1 MRALILAYE
10 FPPFTSIA
18 VQRPYSWFRYFPE
31 SGIHSTVITRQ
42 WAANDFSQESFILP
56 SQSDQ
61 VLQDHLPEGEVIRAP
76 FKPNLR
82 DRFLLRFGYSRW
94 SLIRKFLTMIYL
106 ASEHYSDAMDRDL
119 PIYLAARDYLSRN
132 KADVI
137 IATGGPFILFRYARR
152 LSAEFGIP
160 WAADYRDGWYT
171 HENFEVNDP
180 VTRWIFRNFLI
191 CKEKEY
197 VKSASLVT
205 VASPSY
211 IKKLSALHPEARF
224 ETVYN
229 GFISEKFN
237 GLDQISQPQ
246 QEFTITYAGTVYE
259 FQRLDVFVNGFRQ
272 FLQEHPNAKVRVIFY
287 GTRYY
292 PKQFERVKKET
303 APIADYVQITERM
316 PHEDVLRHMRSSH
329 VLLLLANQNNCLLA
343 SKIYDY
349 LAVGRQILLCEN
361 DHGVLEEIIAKTRS
375 GFCASDASD
384 TAAQLS
390 KWYSEF
396 LQTGAVQ
403 GTTANIGFYDRRNQ
417 AGIYAALLRQ
427 HCLKSSESKQPV

>member
-1 MRALILAYE
+1 MRAIILAYE

-31 SGIHSTVITRQ
+31 WGIQPTVITRQ

-56 SQSDQ
+56 SQSSK
-61 VLQDHLPEGEVIRAP
+61 VLHDRLPEGEVVRAP
-76 FKPNLR
+76 FRPNLR

-94 SLIRKFLTMIYL
+94 SLVRKFLTMIYL
-106 ASEHYSDAMDRDL
+106 ATEHYSDAMDRDL
-119 PIYLAARDYLSRN
+119 PIYLAAKDYLNRH

-137 IATGGPFILFRYARR
+137 IATGGPFILFRYAHR
-152 LSAEFGIP
+152 LSKEFGIP

-180 VTRWIFRNFLI
+180 VTRWIFRNLLVR
-191 CKEKEY
+191 KEKEY

-211 IKKLSALHPEARF
+211 IQKLSVLHPTVNF

-229 GFISEKFN
+229 GFISEKFD
-237 GLDQISQPQ
+237 GLGEISQPK

-259 FQRLDVFVNGFRQ
+259 FQRLDIFINGIRK
-272 FLQEHPNAKVRVIFY
+272 FLQMYPKAKVRIIFY

-292 PKQFERVKKET
+292 PKQYERVKRET
-303 APIADYVQITERM
+303 APIAEIVEITERM
-316 PHEDVLRHMRSSH
+316 SHEEVLRHMRSSH

-361 DHGVLEEIIAKTRS
+361 DRGVLEEIIGKTRS
-375 GFCASDASD
+375 GYCATDAED
-384 TAAQLS
+384 TSAQLGR
-390 KWYSEF
+390 WYREF
-396 LQTGAVQ
+396 LETGAVQ
-403 GTTANIGFYDRRNQ
+403 GTTSNIGFYDRRNQ
-417 AGIYAALLRQ
+417 AGIYADLLHK
-427 HCLKSSESKQPV
+427 HCLKSSESKQMV